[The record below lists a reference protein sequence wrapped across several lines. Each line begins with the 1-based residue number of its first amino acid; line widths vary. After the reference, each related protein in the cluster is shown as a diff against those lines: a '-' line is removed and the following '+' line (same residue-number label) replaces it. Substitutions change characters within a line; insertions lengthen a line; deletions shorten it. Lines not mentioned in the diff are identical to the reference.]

1 MDETPAVDS
10 EYDESQPTEMPDL
23 TSEMTAVIRRSQA
36 SRGEVLV
43 DAHKIQITV
52 KDLDTLSG
60 LNWLNDEIINFY
72 MQMIV
77 TRAAES
83 QGRLPATY
91 AFNTF
96 FYTRL
101 VEKGFTAVKRW
112 TKKVDLFSHSV
123 LLVPV
128 HLGMH
133 WCLAVVD
140 VERKEIA
147 YYDSMGGNNK
157 VRQTNMF
164 INDRIIISTSQACV
178 KALASY
184 LEEEHQDKKK
194 APLDTSD
201 WSKVIAK
208 EIPQQM
214 NGSDCG
220 MFTCKFAEYKSR
232 RARFTFSQ
240 KNMPYFRRRM
250 VYEIVKN
257 TLMCP

>member
-1 MDETPAVDS
+1 MDS
-10 EYDESQPTEMPDL
+10 EFDDSQPTEMPTL
-23 TSEMTAVIRRSQA
+23 TSEMMAVIRRSQA

-77 TRAAES
+77 SRSADS
-83 QGRLPATY
+83 QGGLPATY

-96 FYTRL
+96 FYSRL
-101 VEKGFTAVKRW
+101 MEKGFSAVKRW
-112 TKKVDLFSHSV
+112 TKKVDLFSYSV
-123 LLVPV
+123 LLIPV

-140 VERKEIA
+140 VDRKNIT
-147 YYDSMGGNNK
+147 YYDSMGGNNE
-157 VRQTNMF
+157 VRQTDSF
-164 INDRIIISTSQACV
+164 ITDQIIITTSQACV
-178 KALASY
+178 KALAAY
-184 LEEEHQDKKK
+184 LEEEHQDKNKNK
-194 APLDTSD
+194 PPLDTSD

-208 EIPQQM
+208 KIPQQM

-240 KNMPYFRRRM
+240 KDMPYFRRRM

-257 TLMCP
+257 TLLSP